1 MTTCH
6 TLDPKKMESASDK
19 KSVADLEVGDLSRSI
34 DMVPGT
40 RLLLGQGQ
48 NSLGS
53 SGIIL
58 SPEPSSDPDDP
69 LNWSALRKFLSF
81 FVVNLYSFMVAVV
94 ALSTAVTYGA
104 LIAEFHTTAAY
115 LNVGT
120 AISILFIGMGNI
132 IWNPLA
138 LRYGRRPVYILSCF
152 LTGIAQ
158 VIAATANR
166 SDVFVGSR
174 ILMGFVAAPFEQL
187 PAVTVNDQFF
197 VHQRGFALSMYVL
210 AATLG
215 SFLGPLAT
223 GFIVD
228 GVGWRWVYWTFSIV
242 MALVTILAFFLLE
255 ETGYDREDT
264 IVPASESHPRLKS
277 YSDRLRLMS
286 TFRLSQSF
294 VSLLI
299 EPLKLVV
306 EPIILW
312 SSCLY
317 GFGIAWLSIMAFT
330 SNTVF
335 QSPLYGYNF
344 SYTAVGLTS
353 LSPLVGSLL
362 LFYVGGAGTD
372 RFMIRQARHN
382 GGVMEPESRIY
393 AALVGGPIMSAG
405 LILYGA
411 GASAKLHW
419 MVPVVGMGLIG
430 AGIPIAGEVSLGYV
444 TECYSHKAGQA
455 TTAMITVRNII
466 ACGMIFATEPW
477 INHNGLKDTFIIM
490 GVLCLVGFW
499 SGALL
504 IWKGKSCRRRSAKV
518 WGLS

>member
-1 MTTCH
+1 
-6 TLDPKKMESASDK
+6 MESASDK
-19 KSVADLEVGDLSRSI
+19 QSVADLEVGDLSRSI

-69 LNWSALRKFLSF
+69 LNWSALRKSLSF

-120 AISILFIGMGNI
+120 AVSILFIGMGNI

-197 VHQRGFALSMYVL
+197 VHQRGFALS
-210 AATLG
+210 
-215 SFLGPLAT
+215 FLGPLAT

-242 MALVTILAFFLLE
+242 MALVTILAFF
-255 ETGYDREDT
+255 
-264 IVPASESHPRLKS
+264 
-277 YSDRLRLMS
+277 
-286 TFRLSQSF
+286 F
-294 VSLLI
+294 
-299 EPLKLVV
+299 
-306 EPIILW
+306 
-312 SSCLY
+312 
-317 GFGIAWLSIMAFT
+317 
-330 SNTVF
+330 
-335 QSPLYGYNF
+335 
-344 SYTAVGLTS
+344 YTAVGLTS

-477 INHNGLKDTFIIM
+477 INHNGLRDTFIIM

-504 IWKGKSCRRRSAKV
+504 IWKGKNCRRRSAKV